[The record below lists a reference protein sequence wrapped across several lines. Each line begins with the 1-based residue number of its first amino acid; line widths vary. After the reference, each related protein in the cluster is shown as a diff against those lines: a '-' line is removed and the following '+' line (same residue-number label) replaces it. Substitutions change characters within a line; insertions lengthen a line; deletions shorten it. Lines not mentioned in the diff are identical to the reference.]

1 MTEVP
6 ILTFD
11 EAKALLRVNK
21 NLLRK
26 LLKSKEIPARKVGKN
41 WKIPRESIM
50 AYMNAPHE
58 KTRLEARRI
67 LG

>member
-1 MTEVP
+1 MTEIP
-6 ILTFD
+6 ILTFE

-26 LLKSKEIPARKVGKN
+26 LLKTKQIPARKVGRE
-41 WKIPRESIM
+41 WRIPRESIQKFM
-50 AYMNAPHE
+50 DAPHE